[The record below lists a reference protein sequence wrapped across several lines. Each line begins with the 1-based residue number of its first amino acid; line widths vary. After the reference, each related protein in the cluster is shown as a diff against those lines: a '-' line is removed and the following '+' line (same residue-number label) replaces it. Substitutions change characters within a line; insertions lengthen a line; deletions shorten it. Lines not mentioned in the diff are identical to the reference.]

1 MREAFLGDLFGCQ
14 AAMSEWVDHI
24 LRPLVD
30 RDDDSEDEDV
40 VAENMD
46 CALRYLRRLR
56 KTVKRQD
63 TWPPDMDVSLDT
75 EPSLRPCFKDGP
87 AIGFPATMVAA
98 TLLLLCAYKGNE
110 RVAEDA
116 TCPCLTFHIRDPP
129 FAGLV
134 DLVNLNRAR
143 KDSG

>member
-63 TWPPDMDVSLDT
+63 TWPPDMDVSLGHRT
-75 EPSLRPCFKDGP
+75 EFAPLLQRRTCYWVSCNHGGRH
-87 AIGFPATMVAA
+87 VAA
-98 TLLLLCAYKGNE
+98 
-110 RVAEDA
+110 VV
-116 TCPCLTFHIRDPP
+116 CLQR
-129 FAGLV
+129 
-134 DLVNLNRAR
+134 R
-143 KDSG
+143 